1 VQTLQGDFRPRET
14 RWTLAAM
21 RAKEDDVTETDVK
34 PLTGV
39 EETLLRQRS
48 DLSEETKRLLATI
61 DNSRRVF
68 MKRINELQ
76 SELLTEAS
84 RCSHG
89 KAFPTCDTCDDV

>member
-1 VQTLQGDFRPRET
+1 L
-14 RWTLAAM
+14 

-34 PLTGV
+34 PLTGI

-61 DNSRRVF
+61 DNFRRVF